1 MSGKMLND
9 CFKTQSE
16 SKCLEKGSSADD
28 LSEKPNSRNQVHSVQ
43 TVLEKK
49 WTPVMMIIA
58 YEVVLGKPAPVWL
71 MHLHTAGPSF
81 SCLCNPILV
90 YFFDIQMR
98 NTLKCLVFWK

>member
-49 WTPVMMIIA
+49 
-58 YEVVLGKPAPVWL
+58 VLMQMDPSDDDNRIRSSVGKTSTSLVNAFAHRW
-71 MHLHTAGPSF
+71 
-81 SCLCNPILV
+81 PIL
-90 YFFDIQMR
+90 F
-98 NTLKCLVFWK
+98 LSL